1 MRRTSL
7 ALSAVVVALLLCA
20 CSTGGAP
27 APEGAAPPA
36 SQTTD
41 DAPATSTNGWAAD
54 PACADFV
61 AQRSAAMEEA
71 YDQHAEVASIDD
83 LPFTFATTS
92 YGWDGDAVA
101 CVWDVFRAD
110 ATEPAA
116 MELLVYA
123 VEGDITYPFAAN
135 PDLTAKECATDDS
148 AGCFVTASGAIVVV
162 TKSAIEGTDAFSS
175 MVGGVGIQNL
185 GG

>member
-1 MRRTSL
+1 MRRTPL
-7 ALSAVVVALLLCA
+7 ALSAVVLALLLGA
-20 CSTGGAP
+20 CSTGGTP
-27 APEGAAPPA
+27 APDTAAPPA
-36 SQTTD
+36 SQPTD
-41 DAPATSTNGWAAD
+41 DAPATNTTGWTAD
-54 PACADFV
+54 PACADYV
-61 AQRSAAMEEA
+61 AQRSAAMKEA
-71 YDQHAEVASIDD
+71 YDQRAEVADIGD

-101 CVWDVFRAD
+101 CVWNVFRAD

-148 AGCFVTASGAIVVV
+148 AGCYMTASGAIVVA
-162 TKSAIEGTDAFSS
+162 TKSAVEGTDAFAS
-175 MVGGVGIQNL
+175 MVGGVGVQNL